1 MLSQGP
7 ATQEGPDGPD
17 EVCADAA
24 GSEQAG
30 VRRGAGGHKGL
41 NSRRAALALTA
52 HTPTSTATSS
62 LC

>member
-1 MLSQGP
+1 M
-7 ATQEGPDGPD
+7 TQEGPDGPD